1 MREVIVL
8 HPTAFQLL
16 PFAILQL
23 HPLSEM
29 HGKGRQNPAMEKNG
43 LHGWRVWLHEGRI
56 KGYSIS
62 STSPEPVPRC
72 VHGLGHLMASTCKG

>member
-29 HGKGRQNPAMEKNG
+29 HGKGKQKTAMAKNG
-43 LHGWRVWLHEGRI
+43 LHGWRVWLHEGDRMHVA
-56 KGYSIS
+56 GC
-62 STSPEPVPRC
+62 R
-72 VHGLGHLMASTCKG
+72 TCRHCLNQ